1 MKIDYCTLEVGA
13 DVPFKEGRLFIHQP
27 TIYEIGMMG
36 EEKFF
41 KALQFLDVTKELLE
55 AVDNIDLSDFSNFD
69 ILMSMIRNSYE
80 NDENQKE
87 SFYLLMNLLFPQN
100 ELSITDTQII
110 LGDGYLDNSNFEEF
124 KQYIKEIFCIGTKA
138 DSGYNPAEGSMSA
151 RIMKKLN
158 ERKKKLAEL
167 KGEDENEGSLFGR
180 IINILAVGERKS
192 KIDLR
197 QYTVYQLQEEY
208 ERFNLKEY
216 HDYVNRARLV
226 GAKDLKEPE
235 DWMKVIHP

>member
-1 MKIDYCTLEVGA
+1 
-13 DVPFKEGRLFIHQP
+13 
-27 TIYEIGMMG
+27 
-36 EEKFF
+36 
-41 KALQFLDVTKELLE
+41 
-55 AVDNIDLSDFSNFD
+55 
-69 ILMSMIRNSYE
+69 
-80 NDENQKE
+80 
-87 SFYLLMNLLFPQN
+87 MNLLFPQN
-100 ELSITDTQII
+100 KLSITDTQII
-110 LGDGYLDNSNFEEF
+110 HGDGYLDNSNFEEF

-138 DSGYNPAEGSMSA
+138 DSGYNPAEGAMSA

-216 HDYVNRARLV
+216 HDYVNKARLV

-235 DWMKVIHP
+235 DRMKVIQP